1 MEKKT
6 ETIENFKIAITS
18 TIKSIVGDQNI
29 EVIFGNETSKKNTKT
44 INLPGLKNINNI
56 SDYIKA
62 RALADSQ
69 ALKFKCSDYNIYN
82 NFEPQGNM
90 SKLLYAAAEKV
101 RYENVGSL
109 YFKGIRENLNY
120 L

>member
-44 INLPGLKNINNI
+44 IK
-56 SDYIKA
+56 K
-62 RALADSQ
+62 R
-69 ALKFKCSDYNIYN
+69 KCS
-82 NFEPQGNM
+82 
-90 SKLLYAAAEKV
+90 
-101 RYENVGSL
+101 
-109 YFKGIRENLNY
+109 
-120 L
+120 